1 MNKIKYNVDYDWAF
15 KPILGLILVLSS
27 IKMVNYMSLLV
38 KDGEFN
44 ILLVLHISLIII
56 CDLVL
61 CFPFILKVNSR
72 KKHKIF
78 LKLANKCNGKII
90 NVHHNTVNSHNYT
103 NLEVKYNS
111 KILKKPVN
119 FFSKQIR
126 YNMSNYNKPCDCEIY
141 EIEEDK
147 LPFSLGSS
155 ILTKYSFVAH
165 KNKKIIIYTDKM
177 DYKLSFWDK
186 YFSYI
191 VFFSI
196 IIIEIILG
204 IFAI

>member
-15 KPILGLILVLSS
+15 KPILGLVLVLSS

-38 KDGEFN
+38 RDGNFN
-44 ILLVLHISLIII
+44 ILLVLHIVLILV
-56 CDLVL
+56 CDFVL
-61 CFPFILKVNSR
+61 CFPHLLKVTSNR
-72 KKHKIF
+72 KHKIF

-90 NVHHNTVNSHNYT
+90 KAHHNSINSHNYT
-103 NLEVKYNS
+103 NLEIKYTS
-111 KILKKPVN
+111 KILKKQVN
-119 FFSKQIR
+119 FFSKQVR
-126 YNMSNYNKPCDCEIY
+126 YNMSNYDKPCDCEIY

-155 ILTKYSFVAH
+155 ILTKYSFVAV
-165 KNKKIIIYTDKM
+165 KNKKIVVYADKM
-177 DYKLSFWDK
+177 DYKLTFWDK

-204 IFAI
+204 IVAI